1 MSKIVME
8 KKFDQSKY
16 IDDYNKKNYKTI
28 KLRLKFNEKE
38 ELDDIMK
45 KNNIKSYREMILK
58 FIEIMRIK

>member
-1 MSKIVME
+1 MSKLIMK

-16 IDDYNKKNYKTI
+16 VDDYNKKNYKTV

-38 ELDDIMK
+38 ELDNIMK

-58 FIEIMRIK
+58 FIEIMKNK

>member
-1 MSKIVME
+1 ME

-16 IDDYNKKNYKTI
+16 IDDYNKKNYKTV
-28 KLRLKFNEKE
+28 KLRLKFIEKK

>member
-16 IDDYNKKNYKTI
+16 IDDYNKKNYKTV
-28 KLRLKFNEKE
+28 KLRLKFNKKK

>member
-1 MSKIVME
+1 ME

-16 IDDYNKKNYKTI
+16 IDDYNKKNYKTV

-38 ELDDIMK
+38 ELDNIMK

-58 FIEIMRIK
+58 FIEIMKNK

>member
-1 MSKIVME
+1 MSKLIMK

-16 IDDYNKKNYKTI
+16 IDDYNKKNYKTV

-38 ELDDIMK
+38 ELDNIMK

-58 FIEIMRIK
+58 FIEIMKNK

>member
-1 MSKIVME
+1 MSKLIME

-16 IDDYNKKNYKTI
+16 IDDYNKKNYKTV

-38 ELDDIMK
+38 ELDNIMK

-58 FIEIMRIK
+58 FIEIMKNK

>member
-1 MSKIVME
+1 ME

-16 IDDYNKKNYKTI
+16 IDDYNKKNYKTV

-38 ELDDIMK
+38 ELDNIMR

-58 FIEIMRIK
+58 FIEIMKNK

>member
-1 MSKIVME
+1 MK

-16 IDDYNKKNYKTI
+16 VDDYNKKNYKTV

-38 ELDDIMK
+38 ELDNIMK

-58 FIEIMRIK
+58 FIEIMKNK

>member
-1 MSKIVME
+1 ME

-16 IDDYNKKNYKTI
+16 IDDYNKKNYKTV

-38 ELDDIMK
+38 ELDNIMK

>member
-1 MSKIVME
+1 MSKLIME

-16 IDDYNKKNYKTI
+16 IDDYNKKNYKTV

-38 ELDDIMK
+38 ELDNIMR

-58 FIEIMRIK
+58 FIEIMKNK

>member
-1 MSKIVME
+1 MSKLIME

-16 IDDYNKKNYKTI
+16 IDDYNKKNYKTV

-38 ELDDIMK
+38 ELDNIMK

>member
-1 MSKIVME
+1 MSKLIMK

-16 IDDYNKKNYKTI
+16 IDDYNKKNYKTV

-38 ELDDIMK
+38 ELDNIMK

-58 FIEIMRIK
+58 CIEIMKKK

>member
-8 KKFDQSKY
+8 KEFDQSKY
-16 IDDYNKKNYKTI
+16 IDDYNKKNYKTV
-28 KLRLKFNEKE
+28 KLRLKFNEKK

>member
-16 IDDYNKKNYKTI
+16 IDDYNKKNYKTV
-28 KLRLKFNEKE
+28 KLRLKFIEKK

>member
-1 MSKIVME
+1 MSKVVME

-16 IDDYNKKNYKTI
+16 IDDYNKKNYKTV

-38 ELDDIMK
+38 ELDNIMK

-58 FIEIMRIK
+58 FIEIMRNK

>member
-16 IDDYNKKNYKTI
+16 IDDYNKKNYKTV

-38 ELDDIMK
+38 ELDNIMK

-58 FIEIMRIK
+58 CIEIMKKK